1 MRSTNWIAVIAACG
15 LLAACESEQARGQAR
30 QAGVASASGIDA
42 VEAVAWK
49 ADLDAAWAPFR
60 AEGTLWVVAKGKLV
74 AVSEAD
80 GAAQQRIDLGAEP
93 TSPVVVADDAAYFA
107 DERTV
112 RAVALEGGQIWSKK
126 LAGATRGALVLS
138 GDTLFVA
145 AGQLYALDP
154 KTGEQRWKFD
164 AEATIYATP
173 SVDGDLVYVTDSMGK
188 LYAIDAKSGQQT
200 WVYDARE
207 PFAAVGITLTP
218 ELAIAPTEKG
228 AVVAVF
234 RHTGREKWRFATG
247 DAITSAVAA
256 VGDDAYVG
264 TEAGAVFAIN
274 TRTGQQRWAR
284 EELAAVVTQ
293 PIFADGVVH
302 VGSDDGTLTAL
313 AADSGETR
321 WSHKL
326 ESEPLGVPVIGN
338 GEVFVA
344 DADGNVY
351 GLE

>member
-1 MRSTNWIAVIAACG
+1 MRSIRWTAAVAACA
-15 LLAACESEQARGQAR
+15 LLAGCESEAARGQAR

-49 ADLDAAWAPFR
+49 ADLGATWPAFR

-74 AVSEAD
+74 AVSESD
-80 GAAQQRIDLGAEP
+80 GAPAREIDLGAEP
-93 TSPVVVADDAAYFA
+93 TSPVLVADDAAYFA
-107 DERTV
+107 DDRTV
-112 RAVALEGGQIWSKK
+112 RAVALEGGQDWSKK
-126 LAGATRGALVLS
+126 LAGATRGALVLA
-138 GDTLFVA
+138 GETLFVA

-164 AEATIYATP
+164 GEATIAATP
-173 SVDGDLVYVTDSMGK
+173 GVDGDVVYVTDSMGK

-200 WVYDARE
+200 WMYDARE

-218 ELAIAPTEKG
+218 ELAITPTEEG

-234 RHTGREKWRFATG
+234 RDTGREKWRFRTG

-256 VGDDAYVG
+256 VGDEAYVG

-274 TRTGQQRWAR
+274 TRTGQELWQRDD
-284 EELAAVVTQ
+284 LAAVVTQ
-293 PIFADGVVH
+293 PIYADGILH

-338 GEVFVA
+338 GELFVA
-344 DADGNVY
+344 DADGKLY